1 MTKSPEAIADD
12 AQHRLQGEPLERSG
26 TSGASALDGSEG
38 ARPRS
43 GGVTGE
49 SHDGSSTVPEW
60 PGPRSERRSAVAS
73 SMTDP
78 EAARAAGRD
87 LFRHVVA
94 LEWSDYRAIMGIF
107 ADTFFSEF
115 TPEDVAGRL
124 ATAGHPLDL
133 DVVGERLESLRRWG
147 NLTVSSAVGNPQ
159 SIQDYYRRRNRYL
172 ITRAG
177 QEVHQIVEG
186 VLTRVDEVTDI
197 STARLRALVDAL
209 DHLGAVDARTADP
222 NVLADAVG
230 AVFDPHEA
238 FTAEITQLFAAIN
251 QWQSRYDLTPEE
263 LRFFAEVLVG
273 YVGER
278 LDEIERTARP
288 IGQRLASL
296 QERFAV
302 LVERANWGLAGRVD
316 AAGLS
321 GSVAV
326 RHRAGSRLQDW
337 EHLCSWFLR
346 GPGRPSRIEVLTRE
360 AIAAVRTLTLN
371 LTRLSRVGV
380 GSASRRADFLRLAQF
395 FDQAQESAARLAAA
409 SFGLAP
415 TNHYGALSADAD
427 DPLPTT
433 VSWWDAPRA
442 EVAVSLRE
450 RGDTTPRGRTS
461 PMPDRTRERAL
472 VEQRRAA
479 ERTAR
484 ERVDYELLDEQ
495 ALDGRTL
502 SPGALARLQQVLGRT
517 LARLGTRA
525 TAAEAEDGRLVC
537 RVERTPG
544 RHTCVHA
551 STGTL
556 TMLDL
561 TVTVRGTRA
570 AEASHPAQEL
580 RSAI

>member
-1 MTKSPEAIADD
+1 
-12 AQHRLQGEPLERSG
+12 
-26 TSGASALDGSEG
+26 
-38 ARPRS
+38 
-43 GGVTGE
+43 
-49 SHDGSSTVPEW
+49 VP
-60 PGPRSERRSAVAS
+60 SV
-73 SMTDP
+73 TDP
-78 EAARAAGRD
+78 ELAGAAGRD
-87 LFRHVVA
+87 LFRYVVA
-94 LEWSDYRAIMGIF
+94 LEWNDYRGIMSVF

-124 ATAGHPLDL
+124 ALAGRVLEA

-186 VLTRVDEVTDI
+186 VLTRVDAVTDI
-197 STARLRALVDAL
+197 STARLRTLLDAL
-209 DHLGAVDARTADP
+209 DRLAALDAHRADP

-288 IGQRLASL
+288 IGHRLASL
-296 QERFAV
+296 QEQFAL
-302 LVERANWGLAGRVD
+302 LVERANKGLAGRVD

-346 GPGRPSRIEVLTRE
+346 GPGKLSRIETLTRE

-371 LTRLSRVGV
+371 LTRLSRAGV

-395 FDQAQESAARLAAA
+395 FDRAQEKAPRLAAA

-415 TNHYGALSADAD
+415 TNHYGAASTDAG

-450 RGDTTPRGRTS
+450 RGDTTPRGRIT
-461 PMPDRTRERAL
+461 PIPDRTRERAL

-479 ERTAR
+479 ERTAQ
-484 ERVDYELLDEQ
+484 ERVDYELLDEPV
-495 ALDGRTL
+495 LDGRAL
-502 SPGALARLQQVLGRT
+502 SPAALARLQEVIGRT
-517 LARLGTRA
+517 LVRLGTRA
-525 TAAEAEDGRLVC
+525 VTAEREDGRLVC
-537 RVERTPG
+537 RIERTPG
-544 RHTCVHA
+544 RHTRVHA
-551 STGTL
+551 PGGTL
-556 TMLDL
+556 TVLDL
-561 TVTVRGTRA
+561 SVTIRPAGV
-570 AEASHPAQEL
+570 AEATNPAEEL
-580 RSAI
+580 RSAV